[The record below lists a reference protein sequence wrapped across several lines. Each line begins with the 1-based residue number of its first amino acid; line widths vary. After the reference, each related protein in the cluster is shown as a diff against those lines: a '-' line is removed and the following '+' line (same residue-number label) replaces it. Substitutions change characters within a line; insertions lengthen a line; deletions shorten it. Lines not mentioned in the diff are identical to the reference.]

1 MPRSELKYGVY
12 LSYISLFVTNISN
25 LILTP
30 FIIKSL
36 GNSQY
41 GLYMLI
47 GAFVG
52 YIAVLDFGL
61 GNTVVRFVAKYRA
74 ENDKKSEE
82 NFLFSTFLIYTI
94 ISVVVLLIG
103 TIIYFN
109 LSKIFGGSLTSNEI
123 EQAKVMFVILVINL
137 ALTLPMKSFTAIM
150 TAYERFILPRSLAI
164 FRIILRM
171 IIIFILLSLG
181 YKAVAIVVVDSA
193 LNLLMLMINML
204 YVFFKLKVRIRLH
217 YLDI

>member
-74 ENDKKSEE
+74 ENDKKSDRK
-82 NFLFSTFLIYTI
+82 STRLN
-94 ISVVVLLIG
+94 S
-103 TIIYFN
+103 
-109 LSKIFGGSLTSNEI
+109 SH
-123 EQAKVMFVILVINL
+123 
-137 ALTLPMKSFTAIM
+137 
-150 TAYERFILPRSLAI
+150 
-164 FRIILRM
+164 
-171 IIIFILLSLG
+171 
-181 YKAVAIVVVDSA
+181 VAISYAVFC
-193 LNLLMLMINML
+193 LN
-204 YVFFKLKVRIRLH
+204 KK
-217 YLDI
+217 

>member
-12 LSYISLFVTNISN
+12 LSYISLFITNITN

-30 FIIKSL
+30 FIIRNL
-36 GNSQY
+36 GDSEY

-82 NFLFSTFLIYTI
+82 NFLFSTI
-94 ISVVVLLIG
+94 
-103 TIIYFN
+103 IIY
-109 LSKIFGGSLTSNEI
+109 G
-123 EQAKVMFVILVINL
+123 VISAVIMLVG
-137 ALTLPMKSFTAIM
+137 AI
-150 TAYERFILPRSLAI
+150 
-164 FRIILRM
+164 
-171 IIIFILLSLG
+171 
-181 YKAVAIVVVDSA
+181 
-193 LNLLMLMINML
+193 L
-204 YVFFKLKVRIRLH
+204 Y
-217 YLDI
+217 

>member
-1 MPRSELKYGVY
+1 MRNNELKSGVY

-30 FIIKSL
+30 FIIKNL
-36 GNSQY
+36 GNSEY

-74 ENDKKSEE
+74 ENDKKNEE
-82 NFLFSTFLIYTI
+82 NFLFSTFLIYII
-94 ISVVVLLIG
+94 ISIIILIIG

-109 LSKIFGGSLTSNEI
+109 LTVIFGQSLSNVVFI
-123 EQAKVMFVILVINL
+123 FVLVMYIIYVINL
-137 ALTLPMKSFTAIM
+137 TLS
-150 TAYERFILPRSLAI
+150 Y
-164 FRIILRM
+164 
-171 IIIFILLSLG
+171 
-181 YKAVAIVVVDSA
+181 
-193 LNLLMLMINML
+193 LM
-204 YVFFKLKVRIRLH
+204 
-217 YLDI
+217 